1 MKKSLLCISLLAAAA
16 LVASCSSSDDD
27 NAPAVEQ
34 PSAQPSD
41 HAASGKGAELTSDST
56 EHIFQNKSAKRGIGF
71 NYISPT
77 MALNVGNA
85 ISWAYNWAGTCES
98 EVADAFDQVGVEFVP
113 MAWNSNANYN
123 SIEEF
128 VKAHPNTKHIL
139 GYNEPNLTDQ
149 CNETPSQTAKT
160 WPAFINFAKS
170 NGLEAV
176 SPAMNYGTLAGYSDP
191 WKWLD
196 EFYSIDGINLSDIS
210 ATAAHCYMSSNGAQI
225 DFAQKF
231 EKYNKPVWITEFA
244 AWENNQPST
253 PQGQQAFLAKM
264 VNALEQASG
273 VGRYAWFMYDFKTSP
288 TQYPYLGFYYNKRIT
303 DLGLI
308 YFNMSSFD
316 SELVYPQ
323 GKWFPAEHYR
333 ACSSDLEVAIST
345 DPSDGVL
352 MISGF
357 IKGKFAE
364 YKVKLIKGDNYL
376 NVRYTANRESEF
388 VVQTDGGESFTTTL
402 ASDGDNWLNAK
413 VKITSDENRDA
424 VIRISVNSGRLNI
437 NRLAVSSK

>member
-1 MKKSLLCISLLAAAA
+1 MKKSLFSLPLIFAAV
-16 LVASCSSSDDD
+16 LMASCSSDDD
-27 NAPAVEQ
+27 SSPTPTTGVEL
-34 PSAQPSD
+34 S
-41 HAASGKGAELTSDST
+41 SDST
-56 EHIFQNKSAKRGIGF
+56 EYIFQHKSAKRGIGF

-77 MALNVGNA
+77 MALNVGNT

-98 EVADAFDQVGVEFVP
+98 NIADAFDQSGVEFVP

-160 WPAFINFAKS
+160 WPTFINFAKS
-170 NGLEAV
+170 NNLEAV

-196 EFYSIDGINLSDIS
+196 EFYSIDGINLDDIS
-210 ATAAHCYMSSNGAQI
+210 ATAAHCYMSNNGAQL

-253 PQGQQAFLAKM
+253 PEGQQAFLSKM

-273 VGRYAWFMYDFKTSP
+273 VGRYAWFMYDFKTAP
-288 TQYPYLGFYYNKRIT
+288 TKYPYIGLYYNQRIT

-316 SELVYPQ
+316 SQLVYPQ

-333 ACSSDLEVAIST
+333 ACSGDLEIAVST
-345 DPSDGVL
+345 DPSDGIL

-357 IKGKFAE
+357 NKGKFAE
-364 YKVKLIKGDNYL
+364 YKVKLVKGDNYL

-388 VVQTDGGESFTTTL
+388 VVQTDGGEPITAIFP
-402 ASDGDNWLNAK
+402 SDGDNWLNAK

-424 VIRISVNSGRLNI
+424 IIRISVNTGRLNI